1 MLVVYLAKP
10 ASELIEAGFGLLWHE
25 GGKRT
30 FSEVRIAPL
39 LAIGENPNAVEANR
53 LVRRINLWIIV
64 DVVLC

>member
-1 MLVVYLAKP
+1 
-10 ASELIEAGFGLLWHE
+10 
-25 GGKRT
+25 
-30 FSEVRIAPL
+30 VRIAPL